1 MNMKR
6 LFLAVVM
13 MCSALLYADVIKR
26 KFYSEDFKTSIPKT
40 SETDM
45 ESLYFSCTFYE
56 NLQTGEVTYELEIL
70 ELRSK
75 YSDIKKCEAIYKDL
89 KYICD
94 NILPVKDTKYFTI
107 TSFDAELKKYKIMS
121 LDYSG
126 NYHYSYGLVT
136 EKYFIPV
143 EYIPAFTDAYKEF
156 IDFFYRS
163 KAEFGK

>member
-1 MNMKR
+1 MKR

-13 MCSALLYADVIKR
+13 MCSALLYADVIKHE
-26 KFYSEDFKTSIPKT
+26 FYSEVFKTSIPMT
-40 SETDM
+40 SETNM
-45 ESLYFSCTFYE
+45 ESLYFNCTFYE
-56 NLQTGEVTYELEIL
+56 NLQTGEVTYELGIDR
-70 ELRSK
+70 LRAE

-107 TSFDAELKKYKIMS
+107 TSFDAELKDYKIVS

-126 NYHYSYGLVT
+126 KSHYAYGLVT
-136 EKYFIPV
+136 EYYFVPV

-156 IDFFYRS
+156 INFFYRS